1 MTEKQKRAIR
11 FIENELEIKYKGH
24 SDAEASAFIGKNLK
38 YAKKCAFFESQMP
51 IPVARMSFGDVND
64 SGDYSLKRGLSR
76 ELLIRDIQHG
86 KSGEECM
93 TNFSHNLLRE
103 NMEEDSIEEIER

>member
-1 MTEKQKRAIR
+1 MTEEQKRTIH
-11 FIENELEIKYKGH
+11 FIENELEIKYEGR
-24 SDAEASAFIGKNLK
+24 SDADASAFIGKNLK
-38 YAKKCAFFESQMP
+38 YAKKCAFFESQMSL
-51 IPVARMSFGDVND
+51 PVARMSFGDIDD
-64 SGDYSLKRGLSR
+64 SGDYSLKRGLSK

-103 NMEEDSIEEIER
+103 NMGIRKNG